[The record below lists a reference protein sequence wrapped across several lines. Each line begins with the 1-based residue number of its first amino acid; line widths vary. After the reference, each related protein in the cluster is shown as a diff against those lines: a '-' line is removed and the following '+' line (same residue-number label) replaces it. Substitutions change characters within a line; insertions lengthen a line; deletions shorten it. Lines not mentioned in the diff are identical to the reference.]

1 LVGEGFR
8 VRVWMQLG
16 EERERWQG
24 KGSGVSMREG
34 ARKQATPRLERDET
48 VKENKNR
55 HKEYK

>member
-34 ARKQATPRLERDET
+34 ARKQATPRLEREREIDQ
-48 VKENKNR
+48 
-55 HKEYK
+55 